1 MGNKLTKSEKGKM
14 TLKEELSKLA
24 TTKMGESTIR
34 IAEQIRKIVESKG
47 EISYQIIML
56 LTKEKMERGYTKGYT
71 LNELQKKLPWEKS
84 TTIKRLQEVVDQEVL
99 RHEKRK
105 YKLNKENEI
114 VKRIWNYY
122 HETSYQEKE
131 KMKKLLLLT
140 QKKNEL
146 ERRLAEQKVDDG
158 IYKKLTKKEEEEFAK
173 EIKNEARDEYEPKER
188 VMEYLMEIKVEIK
201 DKVLGYT
208 LEIKK
213 GVIVQ

>member
-188 VMEYLMEIKVEIK
+188 VMEYLMEIK

>member
-146 ERRLAEQKVDDG
+146 ERRLAEQKVADG

-188 VMEYLMEIKVEIK
+188 VMEYLMEIK

>member
-1 MGNKLTKSEKGKM
+1 M

-146 ERRLAEQKVDDG
+146 ERRLAEQKVADG

-188 VMEYLMEIKVEIK
+188 VMEYLMEIK